1 MLFLGG
7 NFGELEDVERKVVY
21 ARDRKE
27 DEKGKGM
34 TLVMWENVTILLLFY
49 LFQLKLKMKR
59 EK

>member
-49 LFQLKLKMKR
+49 LFQLKLKM
-59 EK
+59 